1 VVEQI
6 AAEYSGRLKV
16 LGANIDEAGETAS
29 ALGIYGLP
37 TVLFYKDG
45 KEVGRLIGPARKER
59 IVEEIRK
66 KIGV

>member
-6 AAEYSGRLKV
+6 AAEFAGRLKV
-16 LGANIDEAGETAS
+16 LGANIDEAGETAG

-37 TVLFYKDG
+37 TLLFYKDG

-59 IVEEIRK
+59 IVDEIRK